1 MGDIKITK
9 KDVMWGYIGQ
19 FFQIGSGIITLP
31 LVLRLLTP
39 DEVGM
44 NYLMLTISTMVALLD
59 FGFSGQFGLNFTFVN
74 SGA

>member
-44 NYLMLTISTMVALLD
+44 NYLIDIISTD
-59 FGFSGQFGLNFTFVN
+59 NG
-74 SGA
+74 

>member
-44 NYLMLTISTMVALLD
+44 NYLMLTISTMVASKTN
-59 FGFSGQFGLNFTFVN
+59 GHRSSGGYYHE
-74 SGA
+74 S